1 MERDKSIGFECDAVL
16 QSVVFLG
23 HDPTFGIA
31 RGLSYQLRGM
41 IGIMALRQPKL
52 LNSKNARPA
61 EKLFP
66 TSSAGIT
73 TRCISSS
80 AHSKAARRSRQV
92 PSVAWLQIH
101 GIHELFLRRSQV
113 HFAQSLPTLS
123 QVLGVNVKDE
133 AALQAFVRQ
142 IRFADWRNSLRVSK
156 KTPPPKLQTDLV
168 PKSIGTEE
176 LIQQIEEEW
185 DASRAPTGSG
195 RARAF
200 VQVRPPPQPATPQ
213 EVQEVVAAGRHILRE
228 FAKANATVVTLT
240 DEPPDTQVPSFSTLP
255 ESNANMA
262 AELERLLRSM
272 TQGAKKHRRRDAD
285 VDAMLLDDEQD
296 KDDDGTGSGSSL
308 SSGSS
313 LASLS
318 SLDAEEIEDEDTPGV
333 AGAVQEAG
341 GPVPH
346 TLSELYSAHVYA
358 LYWAKREKQTT
369 GHLALRS
376 GDARFEHIPLLL
388 AGRGGPGRDGKP
400 ARGILADF
408 RPQNSNLTLTT
419 KSTNLMEGAGN
430 EKKTAVQRGV
440 YIRAL
445 EKLFQPSS
453 TEWPLLRER
462 DVIQEPDARIDN
474 VPRWQ
479 SAA

>member
-1 MERDKSIGFECDAVL
+1 MERDKSI
-16 QSVVFLG
+16 
-23 HDPTFGIA
+23 
-31 RGLSYQLRGM
+31 
-41 IGIMALRQPKL
+41 
-52 LNSKNARPA
+52 
-61 EKLFP
+61 
-66 TSSAGIT
+66 
-73 TRCISSS
+73 
-80 AHSKAARRSRQV
+80 
-92 PSVAWLQIH
+92 
-101 GIHELFLRRSQV
+101 
-113 HFAQSLPTLS
+113 
-123 QVLGVNVKDE
+123 VLGVNVKDE

-346 TLSELYSAHVYA
+346 TRKSQVHAPDEAMSYPYQALTSIWTLDMGSTVSELYSAHVYA

-479 SAA
+479 RTAPPV